1 MIIPFGIIPAL
12 ITPLTMDDKIN
23 ESALRKLTD
32 YVIDGGVHG
41 VFATGSQGEF
51 WAFSSEEKLRTWEVV
66 VDETNRRVPVY
77 AGTGAITTREAVR
90 LTEKAEKIGVDAV
103 SVLTP
108 YFITPNDDE
117 LYLHYKTIASKTS
130 LPVILYTN
138 PARTNVNLSTGLVV
152 KLAKIDNIVGIK
164 DSSGD
169 LTQSI
174 DYIGNTP
181 QDFSVLMGRDTMVFA
196 GLLHSAKGAIAATG
210 NVAPKLVV
218 KIYDCFIQGDI
229 EGARKA
235 QEALNPLRMA
245 FTWGTFPVV
254 VKEALDIMGMNGGPS
269 RAPVGPLTSDHH
281 AHLRK
286 LLTDMQLIH

>member
-1 MIIPFGIIPAL
+1 MLIPFGIIPAL
-12 ITPLTMDDKIN
+12 VTPLTRDDEIN

-51 WAFSSEEKLRTWEVV
+51 WAFSAEEKLRTWEVV
-66 VDETNRRVPVY
+66 VDQTNRRVPVY
-77 AGTGAITTREAVR
+77 AGTGAITTRDAVR
-90 LTEKAEKIGVDAV
+90 LTQKAEKIGVDAV

-117 LYLHYKTIASKTS
+117 LYLHYKTIASKTN

-138 PARTNVNLSTGLVV
+138 PARTNVKLSAGLVV
-152 KLAKIDNIVGIK
+152 RLAKIDNIVGIK

-181 QDFSVLMGRDTMVFA
+181 QEFSVLMGRDTMIFT
-196 GLLHSAKGAIAATG
+196 GLLHCAKGAIAATG
-210 NVAPKLVV
+210 NVAPNLVV
-218 KIYDCFIQGDI
+218 KIYDCFIQGNI

-235 QEALNPLRMA
+235 QEALTPLRMA

-254 VKEALDIMGMNGGPS
+254 IKEALDILGMDGGPS
-269 RAPVGPLTSDHH
+269 RAPVGPLTPDQHER
-281 AHLRK
+281 LKK